1 MQLLR
6 KISLLFVSIL
16 VISSGVLLPSLPN
29 IIRDYPMIPPTI
41 IELLGTLP
49 ALFTMLVI
57 PFSPN
62 VAKIIGYKKT
72 VQIGLV
78 IAFISGILPIY
89 VHSFLILFLTRITFG
104 VGIGLFNPL
113 LYSFSTSLYQGVA
126 LTKMLGYQS
135 AFEGMGG
142 IVTSFLVAQLVAG
155 GWRHTLWTYLIILPI
170 LLLFSL
176 FIPDVHP
183 SNQKTTN
190 KEKVK
195 IDKNFFVFIGLL
207 VVLITIYMSVSI
219 KISAFLNEQHFGT
232 VKDASNGLALM
243 GVGAMMAGLLF
254 GINTRI
260 FKQWLLVV
268 SFLGMSVSL
277 YVLANT
283 QSVFWMIMMNFT
295 IGLSFRTFIP
305 YLLNLANQVDDGMG
319 ERRTALLLV
328 GFNIGSAFAPVT
340 INLFSKLLHLST
352 VKSIYLMEAFIVLI
366 IAIATGVHVCYKQY
380 KI

>member
-29 IIRDYPMIPPTI
+29 IIRDYPMIPSTI

-62 VAKIIGYKKT
+62 VARKIGYKKT

-89 VHSFLILFLTRITFG
+89 IHSFLILFLTRITFG

-113 LYSFSTSLYQGVA
+113 LYSFSTCLYQ
-126 LTKMLGYQS
+126 GYQS

-170 LLLFSL
+170 LLLFIFIFL
-176 FIPDVHP
+176 F
-183 SNQKTTN
+183 
-190 KEKVK
+190 
-195 IDKNFFVFIGLL
+195 
-207 VVLITIYMSVSI
+207 
-219 KISAFLNEQHFGT
+219 
-232 VKDASNGLALM
+232 
-243 GVGAMMAGLLF
+243 
-254 GINTRI
+254 
-260 FKQWLLVV
+260 
-268 SFLGMSVSL
+268 
-277 YVLANT
+277 
-283 QSVFWMIMMNFT
+283 MI
-295 IGLSFRTFIP
+295 
-305 YLLNLANQVDDGMG
+305 
-319 ERRTALLLV
+319 
-328 GFNIGSAFAPVT
+328 
-340 INLFSKLLHLST
+340 
-352 VKSIYLMEAFIVLI
+352 
-366 IAIATGVHVCYKQY
+366 
-380 KI
+380 